1 MNLLRLERKKTNIKP
16 YCFAAAMIFV
26 CLLGLTYIFAW
37 IPSLG
42 TADSN
47 ATALFS
53 NYKGISAI
61 SGAIALMSFSALAS
75 AMGYRYVIKE
85 FSGTSAVLLF
95 TYPIDR
101 KKLVWA
107 KIKLLTAFISA
118 AVLLVSIGCFVIFA
132 VTGQLFSLVDD
143 TLPLTDYILI
153 IRNAFVLA
161 CLTNG
166 ITLCALR
173 VGFIKKSNSVT
184 VICAIVFSMLLV
196 NLAADINNSFKITL
210 VLSVITLLAGLLL
223 VCNMARKVENM
234 EI

>member
-1 MNLLRLERKKTNIKP
+1 M
-16 YCFAAAMIFV
+16 
-26 CLLGLTYIFAW
+26 
-37 IPSLG
+37 
-42 TADSN
+42 
-47 ATALFS
+47 
-53 NYKGISAI
+53 
-61 SGAIALMSFSALAS
+61 
-75 AMGYRYVIKE
+75 
-85 FSGTSAVLLF
+85 
-95 TYPIDR
+95 
-101 KKLVWA
+101 
-107 KIKLLTAFISA
+107 TAFISA

-153 IRNAFVLA
+153 IRNALVLA

-196 NLAADINNSFKITL
+196 NLATDINNSFKITL